1 MHIFRTI
8 IPLSL
13 LASAQATYTGP
24 KIRWGPCNA
33 TEFNTTLKTECGTL
47 YVPLDYTDKT
57 FDETLELQLLKLPAV
72 IQPSKGSILHN
83 FGGPGEEARHTMILS
98 NIGPVLQG

>member
-1 MHIFRTI
+1 MHIRRFI

-13 LASAQATYTGP
+13 LASVQATYTGP
-24 KIRWGPCNA
+24 QIRWGPCNA

-47 YVPLDYTDKT
+47 YAPLDYTNNT
-57 FDETLELQLLKLPAV
+57 YGETLKLELLKLPAV

-83 FGGPGEEARHTMILS
+83 FGGPGDVGRSSLLSQGSIL
-98 NIGPVLQG
+98 LE